1 MGSRGSRP
9 YELDR
14 KEMQRYKIAGYVL
27 DGEILAGKDK
37 RNHTLPEVSHKPDV
51 KYIKLNPDNSF
62 RELRIYKNHRLI
74 LEIAYHSEKKLSGN
88 YLPILHAHDINGEF
102 YKEHPEARHLTEE
115 EFIKYS
121 PYFIG
126 LNLEEVKR

>member
-14 KEMQRYKIAGYVL
+14 KEMQRYKIEGYVL

-37 RNHTLPEVSHKPDV
+37 RNHTLPEISHKPDV

-74 LEIAYHSEKKLSGN
+74 LEIAYHSEKSCLGTTYQFSMPMISTEN
-88 YLPILHAHDINGEF
+88 SIRNIQ
-102 YKEHPEARHLTEE
+102 RHVT
-115 EFIKYS
+115 
-121 PYFIG
+121 
-126 LNLEEVKR
+126 